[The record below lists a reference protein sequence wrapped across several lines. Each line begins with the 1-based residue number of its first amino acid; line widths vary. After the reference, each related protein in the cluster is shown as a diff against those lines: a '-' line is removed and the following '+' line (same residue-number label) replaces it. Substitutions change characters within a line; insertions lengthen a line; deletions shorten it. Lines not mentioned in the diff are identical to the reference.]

1 MSTDSAAAAANKFV
15 AVVKEAIKKQRDDDD
30 AAAENSPAASDEL
43 VRRFKGSRVKTAM
56 EKRSEE
62 EQPRRREMARWSNDV
77 IEEARSKLLEK
88 RQCSRVKALV
98 GAVETVMDAKSAGD
112 GAAASPASRSTTTPA
127 AYPNEEKRERGGE
140 RGEERER
147 GGERESRRGG
157 ETVMTWPADMWGPY
171 GSHANST
178 ATSDKTGLKTTGGP
192 ILNGFD

>member
-1 MSTDSAAAAANKFV
+1 MATNTRLSRSTSRGCPGGSSRLRRRTGTRATPRPKKGDASAPVSTDSAAAAANKFV

-127 AYPNEEKRERGGE
+127 AYPNEEKREREEEKG
-140 RGEERER
+140 RAGEE
-147 GGERESRRGG
+147 GRR
-157 ETVMTWPADMWGPY
+157 
-171 GSHANST
+171 
-178 ATSDKTGLKTTGGP
+178 
-192 ILNGFD
+192 